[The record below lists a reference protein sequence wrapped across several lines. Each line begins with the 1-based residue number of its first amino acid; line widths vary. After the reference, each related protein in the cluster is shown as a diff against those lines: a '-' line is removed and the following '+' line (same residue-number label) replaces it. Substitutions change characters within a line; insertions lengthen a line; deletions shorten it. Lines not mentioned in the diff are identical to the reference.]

1 MTNGREKCDF
11 SPEAS
16 MPASRPPVAV
26 AVVNAA
32 GGSGASGADWNSVA
46 FLLNDF
52 EEAYRAYAHEMA
64 QMFGVADRV
73 TTPCFVHATPG
84 GDDTRSARSG
94 RSDAGEGDAGQ
105 GDTGRSDAECGIAG
119 LHDAA
124 DSSSDGTAAE
134 LSECDAVVVGY
145 ACGAGRASIDGFAT
159 DVAHLSPSLDIPSG
173 ARVYAIAIDS
183 SYEAGNALAS
193 VDVLHAFCRESGLR
207 FSGGIAIGGGAL
219 LPRME
224 NKPRMGAARRRLS
237 EATDEL
243 IDAVRAGRDTEVITV
258 RPPMPR
264 FLYGLLV

>member
-1 MTNGREKCDF
+1 M
-11 SPEAS
+11 S
-16 MPASRPPVAV
+16 ASRPPAAV
-26 AVVNAA
+26 ALVNAA

-46 FLLNDF
+46 FLLSDF

-73 TTPCFVHATPG
+73 TTPCFVRVTPG
-84 GDDTRSARSG
+84 GDDILSARSG
-94 RSDAGEGDAGQ
+94 RSDAGQGDAGQGDAGEGDAGQ
-105 GDTGRSDAECGIAG
+105 GDAGRSDAERGIAG

-145 ACGAGRASIDGFAT
+145 TCVAGRASVDGFAA
-159 DVAHLSPSLDIPSG
+159 DVARLSPSLDIPSG

-183 SYEAGNALAS
+183 SCDAGNALAS

-243 IDAVRAGRDTEVITV
+243 IEAVRAGRDTEVVTV

>member
-11 SPEAS
+11 SSEAS
-16 MPASRPPVAV
+16 MSVSRPPAAV
-26 AVVNAA
+26 ALVNAA

-73 TTPCFVHATPG
+73 TTPCFVRVTPG
-84 GDDTRSARSG
+84 GDDILSARSG

-105 GDTGRSDAECGIAG
+105 GDAGRSDAERGIAG

-145 ACGAGRASIDGFAT
+145 ACGAGRASVDGFAA
-159 DVAHLSPSLDIPSG
+159 DVARLSPSLDIPSG

-183 SYEAGNALAS
+183 SCDAGNALAS

-219 LPRME
+219 LSRME

-243 IDAVRAGRDTEVITV
+243 IEAVCAGRDTEVVTV

>member
-1 MTNGREKCDF
+1 MSNGREKCDF
-11 SPEAS
+11 SSEAS
-16 MPASRPPVAV
+16 MSVSRPPAAV
-26 AVVNAA
+26 ALVNAA
-32 GGSGASGADWNSVA
+32 GGSGASGADWNPVA

-73 TTPCFVHATPG
+73 TTPCFVRVTPG
-84 GDDTRSARSG
+84 GDDVLSARSG
-94 RSDAGEGDAGQ
+94 RSD
-105 GDTGRSDAECGIAG
+105 TGRSDAERGIAG

-145 ACGAGRASIDGFAT
+145 ACGAGRASVDGFAA
-159 DVAHLSPSLDIPSG
+159 DVARLSPSLDIPSG

-183 SYEAGNALAS
+183 SCDAGNALAS
-193 VDVLHAFCRESGLR
+193 VDVLHAFCRGSGLR

-243 IDAVRAGRDTEVITV
+243 IEAVRAGRDTEVVTV

>member
-1 MTNGREKCDF
+1 MSNGREKCDF
-11 SPEAS
+11 SSEAS
-16 MPASRPPVAV
+16 MSVSRPPAAV
-26 AVVNAA
+26 ALVNAA

-73 TTPCFVHATPG
+73 TTPCFVRVTPG
-84 GDDTRSARSG
+84 GDDVLSARSG
-94 RSDAGEGDAGQ
+94 RS
-105 GDTGRSDAECGIAG
+105 DTGRSDAECGIAG

-124 DSSSDGTAAE
+124 DGSSDGTAAE

-145 ACGAGRASIDGFAT
+145 ACGAGRASVDGFAA
-159 DVAHLSPSLDIPSG
+159 DVARLSPSLDIPYG

-193 VDVLHAFCRESGLR
+193 VDVLHAFCRESGLC

-243 IDAVRAGRDTEVITV
+243 IEAVRAGRDMEVVTV

>member
-1 MTNGREKCDF
+1 MSNGREKCDF
-11 SPEAS
+11 SSEAS
-16 MPASRPPVAV
+16 VSASRPPAAV
-26 AVVNAA
+26 ALVNAA

-73 TTPCFVHATPG
+73 TAPCFVRATPG
-84 GDDTRSARSG
+84 GDDIRSALSG
-94 RSDAGEGDAGQ
+94 RSDAG
-105 GDTGRSDAECGIAG
+105 RSDAERGIAG

-145 ACGAGRASIDGFAT
+145 ACGAGRASVDGFAA

-183 SYEAGNALAS
+183 SCDAGNALAS
-193 VDVLHAFCRESGLR
+193 VDVLHAFCRGSGLR